1 MAIEATSSVGA
12 TTGSAAATSTTT
24 TSTTSSKTMGQDAFL
39 TLLVE
44 QLKNQDPTNP
54 MDNSQFITQLAQ
66 FSQLEKLS
74 SISTQVSAIS
84 QLLVAQTMASTTGGS
99 TGQQCVDISHDLEHP
114 GNHRRLVLTIDL
126 EPTAPAV
133 SGG

>member
-1 MAIEATSSVGA
+1 
-12 TTGSAAATSTTT
+12 
-24 TSTTSSKTMGQDAFL
+24 MGQDAFL

-99 TGQQCVDISHDLEHP
+99 TDSSASTSATTSSTQETTG
-114 GNHRRLVLTIDL
+114 
-126 EPTAPAV
+126 A
-133 SGG
+133 